1 LVGTNYLTVTFTD
14 ESTNDPTSWLWNF
27 GDGTTS
33 TEQNPVHTFL
43 GAGSYTITLTAAN
56 DDGYDVE
63 TKEDYIT
70 LDGASTRIRIVKYA
84 DDGATILAEMTVTNR
99 TMEETLPVLGDGST
113 HYYHQG
119 PVFLDSGDQ
128 VTEELLRWNVKED
141 NNYNSDKGDYNAVK
155 GTNMK
160 DLLDLVGPI
169 PAGSRIEVKATDGF
183 SKSFAYRNVYDYS
196 AREGPMVVTWWRPD
210 DGYVPFYT
218 SGMRLIWFADTSVNP
233 LHVHAFGNWDW
244 HEAANPHYWYWYT
257 SGSEKYP
264 TTTGLSVQMVSEISI
279 YTDIPAPD
287 ADFKINRT
295 SEHQDF
301 TSFSCVS
308 PCTVQF
314 IDWSTG
320 DPTSWSWDLDGDG
333 DIDSMAERPVYTY
346 TSTGSYSVSLTVANA
361 GGQQDTE
368 TKPGCI
374 VVGTPTMEIQTTGGI
389 TNWQFVP
396 GTTHTDTTSVDIS
409 INTNT
414 DKWHVTAKDALN
426 DGKPAG
432 TAGFMA
438 EYTGSAY
445 VTNGQKLANAIRV
458 RSLSNTSW
466 YPLSGTDKTLHTG
479 STPGTYQF
487 DVGLRQQ
494 IVSGDSSLTPPN
506 IYRVVITYTGYVD

>member
-1 LVGTNYLTVTFTD
+1 
-14 ESTNDPTSWLWNF
+14 
-27 GDGTTS
+27 
-33 TEQNPVHTFL
+33 
-43 GAGSYTITLTAAN
+43 
-56 DDGYDVE
+56 
-63 TKEDYIT
+63 
-70 LDGASTRIRIVKYA
+70 
-84 DDGATILAEMTVTNR
+84 
-99 TMEETLPVLGDGST
+99 
-113 HYYHQG
+113 
-119 PVFLDSGDQ
+119 
-128 VTEELLRWNVKED
+128 
-141 NNYNSDKGDYNAVK
+141 
-155 GTNMK
+155 
-160 DLLDLVGPI
+160 
-169 PAGSRIEVKATDGF
+169 
-183 SKSFAYRNVYDYS
+183 
-196 AREGPMVVTWWRPD
+196 
-210 DGYVPFYT
+210 
-218 SGMRLIWFADTSVNP
+218 
-233 LHVHAFGNWDW
+233 
-244 HEAANPHYWYWYT
+244 
-257 SGSEKYP
+257 
-264 TTTGLSVQMVSEISI
+264 
-279 YTDIPAPD
+279 
-287 ADFKINRT
+287 
-295 SEHQDF
+295 
-301 TSFSCVS
+301 
-308 PCTVQF
+308 
-314 IDWSTG
+314 
-320 DPTSWSWDLDGDG
+320 
-333 DIDSMAERPVYTY
+333 MAERPVYTY